1 MLSTI
6 SSYLP
11 VPTREVDF
19 LESSVC
25 TFASLFFF
33 FQEMDSV
40 LIDIA
45 SLLLCDSHPKS
56 ILLQYYSGYIRS
68 ASRGCPRTPTYESL
82 EVPRCSGHWSLA
94 RPLQGYKLCMDVIF
108 CRI

>member
-11 VPTREVDF
+11 VPTREEDF

-25 TFASLFFF
+25 TFASLFFL
-33 FQEMDSV
+33 FQETDSV

-45 SLLLCDSHPKS
+45 SLLLCDSRPKS
-56 ILLQYYSGYIRS
+56 ILQYSGYIPS